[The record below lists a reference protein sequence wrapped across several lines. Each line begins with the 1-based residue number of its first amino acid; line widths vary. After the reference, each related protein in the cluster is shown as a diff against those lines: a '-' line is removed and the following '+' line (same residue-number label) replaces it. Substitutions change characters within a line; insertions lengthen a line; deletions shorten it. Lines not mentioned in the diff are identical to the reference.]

1 MIFPYHTNNVGDEK
15 EDVLARGIVRSI
27 RDAVGRPVTVGS
39 DFRLGIRGRVLG
51 LDGLSSGLWAH
62 GVNEVSFYCMLKVKL
77 RVVVI
82 IKVVWLIMQR
92 RSLDRDNGQ
101 NLRKGQGLL
110 GAVEAIEEAKE
121 NL

>member
-1 MIFPYHTNNVGDEK
+1 
-15 EDVLARGIVRSI
+15 
-27 RDAVGRPVTVGS
+27 
-39 DFRLGIRGRVLG
+39 
-51 LDGLSSGLWAH
+51 
-62 GVNEVSFYCMLKVKL
+62 VKF

-92 RSLDRDNGQ
+92 RRTLDRDNGQ
-101 NLRKGQGLL
+101 ILRKGQGLL

>member
-1 MIFPYHTNNVGDEK
+1 M
-15 EDVLARGIVRSI
+15 
-27 RDAVGRPVTVGS
+27 
-39 DFRLGIRGRVLG
+39 
-51 LDGLSSGLWAH
+51 
-62 GVNEVSFYCMLKVKL
+62 
-77 RVVVI
+77 I
-82 IKVVWLIMQR
+82 IKVVWLIMQQR

>member
-1 MIFPYHTNNVGDEK
+1 
-15 EDVLARGIVRSI
+15 
-27 RDAVGRPVTVGS
+27 
-39 DFRLGIRGRVLG
+39 
-51 LDGLSSGLWAH
+51 
-62 GVNEVSFYCMLKVKL
+62 MLKVKL

-92 RSLDRDNGQ
+92 RSLGRDNGQ